1 MSFSFS
7 SLSLYKTCPFAY
19 KLSYID
25 KVKPVRST
33 ALVKGSN
40 VHAILEKYP
49 EIQEKEYTYNEK
61 EITYHFLNECILNG
75 VQLKEILTKR
85 KTAREFKFGLTK
97 NFENDTFK
105 DSFFHGI
112 IDLVYFDNDV
122 LNICDYKTGKYN
134 ENQDFSQL
142 LTYSLFFKNYN
153 KIKINYLYVEH
164 NKINSK
170 VVTKE
175 DIENA
180 QNFIIKTTDIISE
193 DKDFKRNCGKHC
205 SWCQFS
211 EKCDEILSD
220 SILKIF
226 KSF

>member
-7 SLSLYKTCPFAY
+7 SLSLYNTCPFAY

-25 KVKPVRST
+25 KIKPVRST

-40 VHAILEKYP
+40 VHSILEKFP
-49 EIQEKEYTYNEK
+49 DFIASKEFKFHENS
-61 EITYHFLNECILNG
+61 IVSNFLNSEIGNYFKDVLLN
-75 VQLKEILTKR
+75 K

-97 NFENDTFK
+97 NFENDTFE

-112 IDLVYFDNDV
+112 IDLIFFENDE
-122 LNICDYKTGKYN
+122 LNLCDYKTGKFK

-142 LTYSLFFKNYN
+142 LTYSIFFKKYN

-170 VVTKE
+170 IVTKE

-180 QNFIIKTTDIISE
+180 QNFIIKTSDIILQ
-193 DKDFKRNCGKHC
+193 DKVFKRNCGKHC

-211 EKCDEILSD
+211 EKCDEMLLTELRSV
-220 SILKIF
+220 F
-226 KSF
+226 

>member
-7 SLSLYKTCPFAY
+7 SLSLYNTCPFAY

-25 KVKPVRST
+25 KIKPVRST

-40 VHAILEKYP
+40 VHSILEKYP
-49 EIQEKEYTYNEK
+49 EVQEKEYKYNENS
-61 EITYHFLNECILNG
+61 IVSNFLNSEIGNYFKDVLLN
-75 VQLKEILTKR
+75 K

-105 DSFFHGI
+105 DSFYHGI

-122 LNICDYKTGKYN
+122 LNICDYKTGKFK

-142 LTYSLFFKNYN
+142 LTYSIFFKKYN
-153 KIKINYLYVEH
+153 KIKINYIYVEH

-193 DKDFKRNCGKHC
+193 DKVFKRNCGKHC
-205 SWCQFS
+205 AWCQFS
-211 EKCDEILSD
+211 EKCDEMLTELRSD
-220 SILKIF
+220 F
-226 KSF
+226 

>member
-7 SLSLYKTCPFAY
+7 SLSAYNTCPFAY

-40 VHAILEKYP
+40 VHSILEKFP
-49 EIQEKEYTYNEK
+49 DFIASKEFKFNENL
-61 EITYHFLNECILNG
+61 IVSNFLNSEIGNYFKDILLN
-75 VQLKEILTKR
+75 K

-112 IDLVYFDNDV
+112 IDLIFFENDE
-122 LNICDYKTGKYN
+122 LNLCDYKTGKFK

-142 LTYSLFFKNYN
+142 LTYSIFFKKYN
-153 KIKINYLYVEH
+153 KIKINYIYVEH

-170 VVTKE
+170 IVTKE

-193 DKDFKRNCGKHC
+193 DKVFKRNCGKHC
-205 SWCQFS
+205 AWCQFG
-211 EKCDEILSD
+211 EKCDEMMLTELRSV
-220 SILKIF
+220 F
-226 KSF
+226 

>member
-7 SLSLYKTCPFAY
+7 SLSLYNTCPFAY

-40 VHAILEKYP
+40 VHSILEKYP
-49 EIQEKEYTYNEK
+49 EIQEKEYKFNENL
-61 EITYHFLNECILNG
+61 IVSNFLNSEIGNYFKDVLLN
-75 VQLKEILTKR
+75 K

-112 IDLVYFDNDV
+112 IDLIFFENDE
-122 LNICDYKTGKYN
+122 LNLCDYKTGKYK

-142 LTYSLFFKNYN
+142 LTYSLYFKNYD

-170 VVTKE
+170 IVTKE
-175 DIENA
+175 DIEKT
-180 QNFIIKTTDIISE
+180 QDFIIKTTDIILQ
-193 DKDFKRNCGKHC
+193 DKTFKRNCGKHC

-211 EKCDEILSD
+211 EKCDEILD
-220 SILKIF
+220 DMYLEDL
-226 KSF
+226 

>member
-7 SLSLYKTCPFAY
+7 SLSLYSTCPFAY

-25 KVKPVRST
+25 KVEPVRST
-33 ALVKGSN
+33 ALIKGSN
-40 VHAILEKYP
+40 VHAIFEKYP
-49 EIQEKEYTYNEK
+49 EVQEKEYKYNEK
-61 EITYHFLNECILNG
+61 EIAYHFLNECILNG

-97 NFENDTFK
+97 NFENDTYEN
-105 DSFFHGI
+105 SFFHGI
-112 IDLVYFDNDV
+112 IDLIYFDKDV
-122 LNICDYKTGKYN
+122 LNICDYKTGKFK

-142 LTYSLFFKNYN
+142 LTYSLYFKNYD

-175 DIENA
+175 DIEKT
-180 QNFIIKTTDIISE
+180 QDFIIKTTDIISE
-193 DKDFKRNCGKHC
+193 DKVFKRNCGKHC
-205 SWCQFS
+205 SWCQFC
-211 EKCDEILSD
+211 EKCDEMLTELRSD
-220 SILKIF
+220 FLNF
-226 KSF
+226 

>member
-7 SLSLYKTCPFAY
+7 SLSAYNTCPFSY
-19 KLSYID
+19 KLAYID

-40 VHAILEKYP
+40 VHSILEKFP
-49 EIQEKEYTYNEK
+49 DFIASKEFKFNENL
-61 EITYHFLNECILNG
+61 IVSNFLNSEIGNYFKDVLLN
-75 VQLKEILTKR
+75 K

-112 IDLVYFDNDV
+112 IDLIYFDNDE
-122 LNICDYKTGKYN
+122 LNLCDYKTGKFK

-142 LTYSLFFKNYN
+142 LTYSLFFKNYD
-153 KIKINYLYVEH
+153 KIKINYIYVEH
-164 NKINSK
+164 NKVNSK

-175 DIENA
+175 DIEKT
-180 QNFIIKTTDIISE
+180 QDFIIKTTDIISE
-193 DKDFKRNCGKHC
+193 DKVFKRNCGKHC
-205 SWCQFS
+205 AWCQFS
-211 EKCDEILSD
+211 EKCDEMLTELRSD
-220 SILKIF
+220 FLNF
-226 KSF
+226 